1 MIHAIF
7 CKLHTNSLAFFKN
20 SHSHSRGII
29 DSSSNKLLTMRAD
42 LLALGAIVLWA
53 SLATLATLLSD
64 IPPFLLTGI
73 GLIFG
78 SLISLPLSGFKL
90 SAWKIPIRTL
100 LVGIYG
106 LFGYHLML
114 FIALQ
119 TAPAV
124 EANLVNYLWPLLI
137 VVLAPLFTKSLALG
151 ARHVFAAVSGFAG
164 AALAITSNSPGA
176 SALGFET
183 GYLFALAAA
192 IIWAT
197 YSLATTKLPK
207 FPTSAIGL
215 FGLVAGSLAIAAH
228 FLLEQPASISSSDWW
243 LLILLGLG
251 PLGGAFYF
259 WDAALKIGDP
269 RRIGLLAFLTPLLST
284 TLLLLVSARPLSW
297 QLVIATVL
305 IVGGAVLGSKSVS
318 VAKSK

>member
-1 MIHAIF
+1 
-7 CKLHTNSLAFFKN
+7 
-20 SHSHSRGII
+20 
-29 DSSSNKLLTMRAD
+29 MRAD

-53 SLATLATLLSD
+53 SLATLATLLSN
-64 IPPFLLTGI
+64 IPPLLLTGI
-73 GLIFG
+73 GLVIG

-90 SAWKIPIRTL
+90 SAWKIPVKTL
-100 LVGIYG
+100 AVGVYV

-124 EANLVNYLWPLLI
+124 EANLLNYLWPLLI
-137 VVLAPLFTKSLALG
+137 VILAPLFTKSLKLG
-151 ARHVFAAVSGFAG
+151 ARHIIAASAGFTG
-164 AALAITSNSPGA
+164 AAIAITSNGQAGLSFD
-176 SALGFET
+176 FET

-192 IIWAT
+192 VIWAT
-197 YSLATTKLPK
+197 YSLTTTKLPA

-215 FGLVAGSLAIAAH
+215 FGLVAGLLAIGAH
-228 FLLEQPASISSSDWW
+228 FVLEEPATISASNWW

-251 PLGGAFYF
+251 PLGASFYF

-284 TLLLLVSARPLSW
+284 ALLVLVSGRVLSW
-297 QLVIATVL
+297 QLAIATAL
-305 IVGGAVLGSKSVS
+305 IVGGALLGSKRVPSEH
-318 VAKSK
+318 

>member
-1 MIHAIF
+1 
-7 CKLHTNSLAFFKN
+7 
-20 SHSHSRGII
+20 
-29 DSSSNKLLTMRAD
+29 MRAD
-42 LLALGAIVLWA
+42 LLAIGAIVLWA
-53 SLATLATLLSD
+53 SLATLATLLSA

-73 GLIFG
+73 GLVIG

-90 SAWKIPIRTL
+90 SAWKVPSKTL
-100 LVGIYG
+100 TVGIYG

-137 VVLAPLFTKSLALG
+137 VVLAPLFSRHLKLG
-151 ARHVFAAVSGFAG
+151 ARHIIAAGLGFAG
-164 AALAITSNSPGA
+164 AAIAITSSGGV
-176 SALGFET
+176 SGVLGFEI

-192 IIWAT
+192 VIWAT
-197 YSLATTKLPK
+197 YSLMTTKLPT

-215 FGLVAGSLAIAAH
+215 FGLVSGVFAIAAH
-228 FLLEQPASISSSDWW
+228 FLLEAPAAISSTDWV
-243 LLILLGLG
+243 LLIILGLG

-284 TLLLLVSARPLSW
+284 TLLLVVSGRELSW
-297 QLVIATVL
+297 QLLLATAL
-305 IVGGAVLGSKSVS
+305 IVGGAVLGSGSTSEPKPRS
-318 VAKSK
+318 

>member
-1 MIHAIF
+1 M
-7 CKLHTNSLAFFKN
+7 K
-20 SHSHSRGII
+20 
-29 DSSSNKLLTMRAD
+29 AD

-53 SLATLATLLSD
+53 SLATLATLLGD

-73 GLIFG
+73 GLIIG
-78 SLISLPLSGFKL
+78 SLISIPLSGFRL
-90 SAWKIPIRTL
+90 SAWKIPPQTL
-100 LVGIYG
+100 LVGVYG

-119 TAPAV
+119 SAPAV

-137 VVLAPLFTKSLALG
+137 VVLSPLFTKSLKLG
-151 ARHVFAAVSGFAG
+151 TRAVLAAILGFVG
-164 AALAITSNSPGA
+164 AALAITSSGST
-176 SALGFET
+176 SADAGFEL
-183 GYLFALAAA
+183 GYVFALAAA

-197 YSLATTKLPK
+197 YSLLTTKLQA

-215 FGLVAGSLAIAAH
+215 FGLVSGLLAIAAH
-228 FLLEQPASISSSDWW
+228 FVLEEPAVISSSDWV
-243 LLILLGLG
+243 LLVILGLG

-284 TLLLLVSARPLSW
+284 TLLLVVSGRELSV
-297 QLVIATVL
+297 QLLAATAL
-305 IVGGAVLGSKSVS
+305 IVGGAMLGSKAASEPK
-318 VAKSK
+318 ART

>member
-1 MIHAIF
+1 
-7 CKLHTNSLAFFKN
+7 
-20 SHSHSRGII
+20 
-29 DSSSNKLLTMRAD
+29 MRAD
-42 LLALGAIVLWA
+42 LFAIGAIVLWA

-73 GLIFG
+73 GLVIG

-90 SAWKIPIRTL
+90 SAWKVPSKTL
-100 LVGIYG
+100 TVGIYG

-137 VVLAPLFTKSLALG
+137 VVLAPLFTRHLKLG
-151 ARHVFAAVSGFAG
+151 ARHIIAAASGFAG
-164 AALAITSNSPGA
+164 AAIAITSSGGV
-176 SALGFET
+176 SGVLGFEV

-192 IIWAT
+192 GIWAT
-197 YSLATTKLPK
+197 YSLMTTKLPT

-215 FGLVAGSLAIAAH
+215 FGLVSGVLAIGAH
-228 FLLEQPASISSSDWW
+228 FLLEAPAVISTSDWV
-243 LLILLGLG
+243 LLVILGLG

-284 TLLLLVSARPLSW
+284 TMLLVVSGRELSW
-297 QLVIATVL
+297 QLLLATAL
-305 IVGGAVLGSKSVS
+305 IVGGAVLGSGSTSEPKSRS
-318 VAKSK
+318 

>member
-1 MIHAIF
+1 
-7 CKLHTNSLAFFKN
+7 
-20 SHSHSRGII
+20 
-29 DSSSNKLLTMRAD
+29 MRAD
-42 LLALGAIVLWA
+42 LLAIGAIVLWA
-53 SLATLATLLSD
+53 SLATLATLLSE

-73 GLIFG
+73 GLVIG

-90 SAWKIPIRTL
+90 SAWKVPSKTL
-100 LVGIYG
+100 TVGVYG

-137 VVLAPLFTKSLALG
+137 VVLAPLFSRHLKLG
-151 ARHVFAAVSGFAG
+151 AKHIVAAGAGFAG
-164 AALAITSNSPGA
+164 AAIAITSSG
-176 SALGFET
+176 SVSGVFGFQV

-192 IIWAT
+192 VIWAT
-197 YSLATTKLPK
+197 YSLMTTKLRA

-215 FGLVAGSLAIAAH
+215 FGLVSGLLAIAAH
-228 FLLEQPASISSSDWW
+228 FLLEDPAVISASDWV
-243 LLILLGLG
+243 LLVILGLG

-284 TLLLLVSARPLSW
+284 TLLLVVSGRELSW
-297 QLVIATVL
+297 QLLLATAL
-305 IVGGAVLGSKSVS
+305 IVGGAVLGSGSTSEPKPRS
-318 VAKSK
+318 

>member
-1 MIHAIF
+1 MRLSTNEVIF
-7 CKLHTNSLAFFKN
+7 G
-20 SHSHSRGII
+20 R
-29 DSSSNKLLTMRAD
+29 SNRLGRMKAD

-53 SLATLATLLSD
+53 SLATLATLLSE
-64 IPPFLLTGI
+64 IPPLLLTGI
-73 GLIFG
+73 GLVIG
-78 SLISLPLSGFKL
+78 SVISLPLSGFRL
-90 SAWKIPIRTL
+90 STWKVPSRTL

-114 FIALQ
+114 FVALQ

-137 VVLAPLFTKSLALG
+137 VLLAPLFTKSLRLT
-151 ARHVFAAVSGFAG
+151 ARHTIAAAAGFTG
-164 AALAITSNSPGA
+164 AAIAITSNSQAGL
-176 SALGFET
+176 SFEFET

-197 YSLATTKLPK
+197 YSLLTTRLPA

-215 FGLVAGSLAIAAH
+215 FGLVAGLLAIAAH
-228 FLLEQPASISSSDWW
+228 FALEEPASISGPDWW
-243 LLILLGLG
+243 LLVVLGLG
-251 PLGGAFYF
+251 PLGASFYL

-284 TLLLLVSARPLSW
+284 ALLVLVSGRTLSW
-297 QLVIATVL
+297 QLVIATAL
-305 IVGGAVLGSKSVS
+305 IVGGAVLGARRVPKV
-318 VAKSK
+318 K

>member
-1 MIHAIF
+1 M
-7 CKLHTNSLAFFKN
+7 K
-20 SHSHSRGII
+20 
-29 DSSSNKLLTMRAD
+29 AD

-53 SLATLATLLSD
+53 SLATLATLLSE
-64 IPPFLLTGI
+64 IPPLLLTGI
-73 GLIFG
+73 GLVIG
-78 SLISLPLSGFKL
+78 SVISLPLSGFRL
-90 SAWKIPIRTL
+90 STWKVPSRTL

-114 FIALQ
+114 FVALQ

-137 VVLAPLFTKSLALG
+137 VLLAPLFTKSLRLT
-151 ARHVFAAVSGFAG
+151 ARHTIAAAAGFTG
-164 AALAITSNSPGA
+164 AAIAITSNSQAGL
-176 SALGFET
+176 SFEFET

-197 YSLATTKLPK
+197 YSLLTTRLPA

-215 FGLVAGSLAIAAH
+215 FGLVAGLLAIAAH
-228 FLLEQPASISSSDWW
+228 FALEEPASISGPDWW
-243 LLILLGLG
+243 LLVVLGLG
-251 PLGGAFYF
+251 PLGASFYL

-284 TLLLLVSARPLSW
+284 ALLVLVSGRTLSW
-297 QLVIATVL
+297 QLVIATAL
-305 IVGGAVLGSKSVS
+305 IVGGAVLGARRVPKV
-318 VAKSK
+318 K

>member
-1 MIHAIF
+1 M
-7 CKLHTNSLAFFKN
+7 K
-20 SHSHSRGII
+20 
-29 DSSSNKLLTMRAD
+29 AD
-42 LLALGAIVLWA
+42 LFALGAIVLWA

-73 GLIFG
+73 GLVIG

-90 SAWKIPIRTL
+90 SAWKVPSKTL
-100 LVGIYG
+100 AVGIYG

-137 VVLAPLFTKSLALG
+137 VVLAPVFTRHLKLG
-151 ARHVFAAVSGFAG
+151 ARHIIAAGAGFAG
-164 AALAITSNSPGA
+164 AAIAITSSGGV
-176 SALGFET
+176 SGVFGFQV

-192 IIWAT
+192 VIWAT
-197 YSLATTKLPK
+197 YSLMTTKLRS

-215 FGLVAGSLAIAAH
+215 FGLVSGLLAIGAH
-228 FLLEQPASISSSDWW
+228 FLLEDPAVISASDWM
-243 LLILLGLG
+243 LLVILGLG

-284 TLLLLVSARPLSW
+284 TLLLVVSGRELSW
-297 QLVIATVL
+297 QLLLATAL
-305 IVGGAVLGSKSVS
+305 IVGGAILGSQSS
-318 VAKSK
+318 AGTSR

>member
-1 MIHAIF
+1 
-7 CKLHTNSLAFFKN
+7 
-20 SHSHSRGII
+20 
-29 DSSSNKLLTMRAD
+29 MRAD
-42 LLALGAIVLWA
+42 LLAMGAIVLWA
-53 SLATLATLLSD
+53 SLATLATLLSE

-73 GLIFG
+73 GLVIG

-90 SAWKIPIRTL
+90 SAWKVPAKTL
-100 LVGIYG
+100 GVGVYG

-137 VVLAPLFTKSLALG
+137 VVLAPLFTRSLKLG
-151 ARHVFAAVSGFAG
+151 ARNIIAASAGFTGAAIAISSAG
-164 AALAITSNSPGA
+164 ATGP
-176 SALGFET
+176 LGFEI
-183 GYLFALAAA
+183 GYLFAFAAA
-192 IIWAT
+192 VIWAT
-197 YSLATTKLPK
+197 YSLLTTKLRT

-215 FGLVAGSLAIAAH
+215 FGLVSGVLALVAH
-228 FLLEQPASISSSDWW
+228 FILEEPAVISSSDWV
-243 LLILLGLG
+243 LLIVLGLG

-284 TLLLLVSARPLSW
+284 TMLLVVSGRELSW
-297 QLVIATVL
+297 QLLLATAL
-305 IVGGAVLGSKSVS
+305 IIGGALLGSNTTSEP
-318 VAKSK
+318 KSKNS

>member
-1 MIHAIF
+1 M
-7 CKLHTNSLAFFKN
+7 K
-20 SHSHSRGII
+20 
-29 DSSSNKLLTMRAD
+29 AD

-53 SLATLATLLSD
+53 SLATLATLLGD

-73 GLIFG
+73 GLIIG
-78 SLISLPLSGFKL
+78 SLISIPLSGFRL
-90 SAWKIPIRTL
+90 SAWKIPPQTL
-100 LVGIYG
+100 LVGVYG

-119 TAPAV
+119 SAPAV

-137 VVLAPLFTKSLALG
+137 VVLSPLFSKSLKLG
-151 ARHVFAAVSGFAG
+151 LRAVIAAILGFVG
-164 AALAITSNSPGA
+164 AALAITSSGATSADAGLEPG
-176 SALGFET
+176 
-183 GYLFALAAA
+183 YIFALAAA

-197 YSLATTKLPK
+197 YSLLTTKLQA

-215 FGLVAGSLAIAAH
+215 FGLVSGLLAIAAH
-228 FLLEQPASISSSDWW
+228 FLLEEPAVISSSDWV
-243 LLILLGLG
+243 LLVILGLG

-284 TLLLLVSARPLSW
+284 TLLLVVSGRELSV
-297 QLVIATVL
+297 QLLAATAL
-305 IVGGAVLGSKSVS
+305 IVGGAMLGSKAASEPK
-318 VAKSK
+318 ART

>member
-1 MIHAIF
+1 MRSDLFAI
-7 CKLHTNSLAFFKN
+7 
-20 SHSHSRGII
+20 
-29 DSSSNKLLTMRAD
+29 
-42 LLALGAIVLWA
+42 GAIVLWA
-53 SLATLATLLSD
+53 SLAALATSLSN

-73 GLIFG
+73 GLVIG

-90 SAWKIPIRTL
+90 TAWKVPAKTL
-100 LVGIYG
+100 TVGVYG

-137 VVLAPLFTKSLALG
+137 VVLAPLFTRSLKLG
-151 ARHVFAAVSGFAG
+151 ARNIIAAIAGFTGAAIAISSAG
-164 AALAITSNSPGA
+164 AGA
-176 SALGFET
+176 GPLGFEI
-183 GYLFALAAA
+183 GYLFAFAAA
-192 IIWAT
+192 VIWAT
-197 YSLATTKLPK
+197 YSLLTTKLPT

-215 FGLVAGSLAIAAH
+215 FGLVSGLLAIAAH
-228 FLLEQPASISSSDWW
+228 FVLEEPAVISASDWV
-243 LLILLGLG
+243 LLVILGLG

-284 TLLLLVSARPLSW
+284 TLLLVVSGRALSW
-297 QLVIATVL
+297 QLLLATVL
-305 IVGGAVLGSKSVS
+305 IIGGALLGSKPSREP
-318 VAKSK
+318 KSKS

>member
-1 MIHAIF
+1 M
-7 CKLHTNSLAFFKN
+7 K
-20 SHSHSRGII
+20 
-29 DSSSNKLLTMRAD
+29 AD

-64 IPPFLLTGI
+64 IPPLLLTGI
-73 GLIFG
+73 GLVIG
-78 SLISLPLSGFKL
+78 SVISIPLSGFKL
-90 SAWKIPIRTL
+90 SAWAIPPKTL
-100 LVGIYG
+100 MVGVYG

-137 VVLAPLFTKSLALG
+137 IVLAPLFTRSLKLLP
-151 ARHVFAAVSGFAG
+151 RHVIAASAGFTG
-164 AALAITSNSPGA
+164 AAIAITSNGQAGLSFE
-176 SALGFET
+176 LET

-197 YSLATTKLPK
+197 YSLMTTKLPA

-215 FGLVAGSLAIAAH
+215 FGLVAGALAIASH
-228 FLLEQPASISSSDWW
+228 FVLEEPAVISGADW
-243 LLILLGLG
+243 LLLALLGLG
-251 PLGGAFYF
+251 PLGASFYF

-284 TLLLLVSARPLSW
+284 AMLVVVSGRMLSW
-297 QLVIATVL
+297 QLAVATAL
-305 IVGGAVLGSKSVS
+305 IVGGAVLGSKRVP
-318 VAKSK
+318 SKQ